1 MTANLSGKWASCHYC
16 SYLFTAEPVEEPP
29 AGGRGGAHD
38 AQGPHVA
45 CGWKKFGSFLMLSKD
60 F

>member
-1 MTANLSGKWASCHYC
+1 MGVLSL
-16 SYLFTAEPVEEPP
+16 LFLPVHCR
-29 AGGRGGAHD
+29 AGGRTPGWGEGGAHD